1 MLPGPP
7 AHKHL
12 KQILPSLLPVITSI
26 VNKSL
31 RQSIMP
37 TSLKHAVVTP
47 LLKKSS
53 LDKENLKNYRPV
65 SNLPYLGKCIEKA
78 AIKQMD
84 DHLSEN
90 NLHEPLQSAY
100 KTYHST
106 ETALVKVTN
115 DVNIL
120 LALDKRQCAYL
131 VLLDLSAAF
140 DTTDHQVFL
149 TQLQRD
155 YGMSGGIVEWMETYH
170 TGRRQ
175 CVQINGISSD
185 EVALQYGFPQ
195 GSCIPV
201 GPFGFKFYTKSFTQI
216 AKHHGIEIHL
226 YADDTQLYIAFPP
239 EDSEQA
245 MEKLELCIEDIR
257 RWMGQHY
264 LKLNDTKTEFM
275 MFGIPQ
281 DLEKVT
287 AWTVTVGDTEILPS
301 PTARNIGAF
310 LDVEMNMRC
319 HLNNTLRACYY
330 QLHSLAQICR
340 HLSEDAAVKLCHAF
354 ITSRI
359 DNMNSLLYK
368 IPDYQL
374 ARLQMVLNNTA
385 RLIKQIKKSSPHHI
399 SDILHELYWLPI
411 EQRIKYKILLLMFK
425 CHIKEAPLYLMDM
438 NNPYEQQHHWL
449 RSSEKELLTETQT
462 AKTYGDRAF
471 SRAGLKLWNKLP
483 LLICHSK
490 TLSKFKSSIK
500 TEVFKEAYGDS

>member
-1 MLPGPP
+1 M
-7 AHKHL
+7 
-12 KQILPSLLPVITSI
+12 
-26 VNKSL
+26 
-31 RQSIMP
+31 
-37 TSLKHAVVTP
+37 
-47 LLKKSS
+47 
-53 LDKENLKNYRPV
+53 E
-65 SNLPYLGKCIEKA
+65 
-78 AIKQMD
+78 

-115 DVNIL
+115 DIL
-120 LALDKRQCAYL
+120 LALDKRQCVYVSFCLIL
-131 VLLDLSAAF
+131 VLRLTPLTIRCFLLNCRETKAWVVGLWSGWKL
-140 DTTDHQVFL
+140 TLLVGGNVFRS
-149 TQLQRD
+149 TE
-155 YGMSGGIVEWMETYH
+155 YP
-170 TGRRQ
+170 
-175 CVQINGISSD
+175 SD
-185 EVALQYGFPQ
+185 EVTLQYGFPQ
-195 GSCIPV
+195 GSCI
-201 GPFGFKFYTKSFTQI
+201 GPFGFKLYTKSLTQI

-239 EDSEQA
+239 ENSEQA

-257 RWMGQHY
+257 QWMGQHY

-287 AWTVTVGDTEILPS
+287 TWTVTVGDTEILPS

-319 HLNNTLRACYY
+319 QLNNTLRACYY

-340 HLSEDAAVKLCHAF
+340 HLSEDAAVKLWNAF

-368 IPDYQL
+368 IPDYRL

-385 RLIKQIKKSSPHHI
+385 RLIKQIRKSSPHHI
-399 SDILHELYWLPI
+399 SDILHELHWLPI

-471 SRAGLKLWNKLP
+471 SRAGPKLWNKLS
-483 LLICHSK
+483 LSIRHSN
-490 TLSKFKSSIK
+490 TLSEFKSSIK
-500 TEVFKEAYGDS
+500 TELFKEAYGDM